1 MTAAEK
7 KPKSRPTLF
16 DVYDPDA
23 PVVTEVRRL
32 LQNLAR
38 QAHATERKV
47 FLITSAARGEG
58 KSTIAGLLSMVSA
71 QVFRRRTL
79 LIDADLRRPTI
90 HDLMGLS
97 QKPGLFE
104 VLHHRS
110 STESAVRPT
119 PIPSLSVLTSGSPTG
134 AMGSAY
140 DDDRFGRV
148 LETLRPQYDMIFV
161 DSAPAVPVIE
171 PLLMAEHVDGIL
183 LVAMA
188 GKTPVTM
195 VRRLKQVLAPVADR
209 VVGSILNNATEGL
222 PYYYEYR
229 YYGYER
235 LRKGKLRRS
244 KTPDAAAPPEGGD
257 DKQTGGT
264 S

>member
-1 MTAAEK
+1 MDAAEP

-32 LQNLAR
+32 LQNVAR
-38 QAHATERKV
+38 QVHAQERKV
-47 FLITSAARGEG
+47 FLVTSAARGEG

-71 QVFRRRTL
+71 QVFRKRTL

-90 HDLMGLS
+90 HELMGMT
-97 QKPGLFE
+97 QHPGLFE
-104 VLHHRS
+104 VLRKK
-110 STESAVRPT
+110 TATDAAARPT
-119 PIPSLSVLTSGSPTG
+119 PMPLLSVITSGAPKG
-134 AMGSAY
+134 PMGEAY
-140 DDDRFGRV
+140 DDDRFQQV
-148 LETLRPQYDMIFV
+148 LEKLRPQYDMIFI

-171 PLLMAEHVDGIL
+171 PLLMAEHADGVL
-183 LVAMA
+183 LIAMA

-195 VRRLKQVLAPVADR
+195 IRRLRQVIAPVADR
-209 VVGSILNNATEGL
+209 VVGTILNNATEGL

-229 YYGYER
+229 YYGYEQP
-235 LRKGKLRRS
+235 RKGKIRRS
-244 KTPDAAAPPEGGD
+244 RSRHTPAAPESGD
-257 DKQTGGT
+257 DNPTGGT